1 MIRFTA
7 VILPVIFFAAV
18 VISGFRSVEDKRVD
32 DEIKFTQKSDMKWV
46 DRRLSDLEE
55 RIKRLEALVVKP

>member
-55 RIKRLEALVVKP
+55 RIKTP

>member
-55 RIKRLEALVVKP
+55 RI